1 MVSIHSHI
9 FIKQGSVLGFVVYQ
23 NKYVKPKEKSNLK
36 MFMENLLCA
45 YNMFFLITKFILGR
59 LDEDTQII
67 HNYIKPSRK
76 IQSRILAALEY
87 LVN

>member
-36 MFMENLLCA
+36 MFMENLYA
-45 YNMFFLITKFILGR
+45 YNIFFLIIKFTWGDSTK
-59 LDEDTQII
+59 T
-67 HNYIKPSRK
+67 HK
-76 IQSRILAALEY
+76 
-87 LVN
+87 